1 MHTVCIDL
9 PLTYINTMPDWNDDV
24 HPVLYGGVCN
34 LKYYLKQRIGTP
46 HPVPGP

>member
-24 HPVLYGGVCN
+24 HPVLYGGYVT
-34 LKYYLKQRIGTP
+34 LSITLSSE
-46 HPVPGP
+46 